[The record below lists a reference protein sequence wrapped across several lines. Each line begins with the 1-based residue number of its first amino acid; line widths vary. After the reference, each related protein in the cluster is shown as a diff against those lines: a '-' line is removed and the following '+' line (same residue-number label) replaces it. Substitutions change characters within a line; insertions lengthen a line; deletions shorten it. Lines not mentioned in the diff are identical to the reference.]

1 MLTQTTRGKARDSN
15 IEMRR
20 NIALSVKNIHQK
32 CIVCPRYTIVEKS
45 LTSRRFF
52 FFFTRR
58 LVRMSF
64 LSF

>member
-1 MLTQTTRGKARDSN
+1 MLTQTTRNKARDSN

-32 CIVCPRYTIVEKS
+32 CIVCLRYTIVEKS

-52 FFFTRR
+52 FTRR
-58 LVRMSF
+58 LIRMSF